1 MVSIEPIVYVVDDDP
16 SVQRVLERT
25 LTSAGWRVQM
35 YESGRSFFDAFD
47 PDQPGCLILD
57 LRMPWMNGLTVQEK
71 LMAMGS
77 TLPIIFLTAFGD
89 VPTAVQAM
97 QAGAVDF
104 LEKPFSNQQ
113 LLRLVEQALEQE
125 AQLRTQR
132 QRRAE
137 REARLAHLTPRER
150 EVLDLVVAGDTN
162 KEIAA
167 QLGIGLRTVEM
178 HRQQVMRKLG
188 VRSAVDLM
196 HLLYEHDGGL
206 A

>member
-1 MVSIEPIVYVVDDDP
+1 
-16 SVQRVLERT
+16 
-25 LTSAGWRVQM
+25 
-35 YESGRSFFDAFD
+35 
-47 PDQPGCLILD
+47 
-57 LRMPWMNGLTVQEK
+57 MPWMNGLTVQEK

-77 TLPIIFLTAFGD
+77 PLPIIFLTAFGD
-89 VPTAVQAM
+89 IPTAVQAM

-125 AQLRTQR
+125 AQLRAQR

-162 KEIAA
+162 KEIAT

-188 VRSAVDLM
+188 ARSAVDLM
-196 HLLYEHDGGL
+196 HLLYEDDGGL

>member
-1 MVSIEPIVYVVDDDP
+1 MSIEPIVYVVDDDL
-16 SVQRVLERT
+16 SVQRVLERI

-35 YESGRSFFDAFD
+35 YESGPAFLDAFD
-47 PDQPGCLILD
+47 PDRPGCLILD
-57 LRMPWMNGLTVQEK
+57 LRMPRMNGLTVQEK

-89 VPTAVQAM
+89 VPTAVQAI

-113 LLRLVEQALEQE
+113 LLRLVEQALEQD
-125 AQLRTQR
+125 ARLRAQR

-150 EVLDLVVAGDTN
+150 EVLDRVVAGDTN

-188 VRSAVDLM
+188 ARSAVDLM
-196 HLLYEHDGGL
+196 HLLYEDDGGP

>member
-1 MVSIEPIVYVVDDDP
+1 VPIEPIVYVVDDDP
-16 SVQRVLERT
+16 AVQRVLERT

-35 YESGRSFFDAFD
+35 YESGPAFFDTFD
-47 PDQPGCLILD
+47 LDRTGCLILD
-57 LRMPWMNGLTVQEK
+57 LRMPRMNGLTVQEK

-89 VPTAVQAM
+89 IPTAVQAM

-125 AQLRTQR
+125 ARLRAQR

-137 REARLAHLTPRER
+137 RETRLAHLTPRER
-150 EVLDLVVAGDTN
+150 EVLERVVAGDTN

-188 VRSAVDLM
+188 ARSAVDLM
-196 HLLYEHDGGL
+196 HVLYEDDV
-206 A
+206 

>member
-1 MVSIEPIVYVVDDDP
+1 MWIEPIVYVVDDDL

-35 YESGRSFFDAFD
+35 YESGPAFLDAFD
-47 PDQPGCLILD
+47 PGRPGCLILD
-57 LRMPWMNGLTVQEK
+57 LRMPRMNGLTVQEK

-89 VPTAVQAM
+89 IPTAVQAM

-125 AQLRTQR
+125 AQLRVQR

-188 VRSAVDLM
+188 ARSAVDLM
-196 HLLYEHDGGL
+196 HLLYEDDGGL

>member
-1 MVSIEPIVYVVDDDP
+1 MSIEPIVYVVDDDL

-25 LTSAGWRVQM
+25 LTSAGWRVRM
-35 YESGRSFFDAFD
+35 YESGPVFLDAFD
-47 PDQPGCLILD
+47 PDRPGCLILD
-57 LRMPWMNGLTVQEK
+57 LRMPRMNGLTVQEK

-89 VPTAVQAM
+89 VPTAVQAI

-113 LLRLVEQALEQE
+113 LLRLVEQALEQD
-125 AQLRTQR
+125 AQLRAHR

-150 EVLDLVVAGDTN
+150 EVLDRVVAGDTN

-188 VRSAVDLM
+188 ARSAVDLM
-196 HLLYEHDGGL
+196 HLLYEDDGGP

>member
-1 MVSIEPIVYVVDDDP
+1 
-16 SVQRVLERT
+16 
-25 LTSAGWRVQM
+25 
-35 YESGRSFFDAFD
+35 
-47 PDQPGCLILD
+47 
-57 LRMPWMNGLTVQEK
+57 MNGLTVQEK

-77 TLPIIFLTAFGD
+77 PLPIIFLTAFGD
-89 VPTAVQAM
+89 IPTAVQAM

-125 AQLRTQR
+125 AQLRAQR

-162 KEIAA
+162 KEIAT

-188 VRSAVDLM
+188 ARSAVDLM
-196 HLLYEHDGGL
+196 HLLYEDDGGL

>member
-1 MVSIEPIVYVVDDDP
+1 MSIEPIVYVVDDDL
-16 SVQRVLERT
+16 SVQRVLERI

-35 YESGRSFFDAFD
+35 YESGPAFLDAFD
-47 PDQPGCLILD
+47 PDRPGCLILD
-57 LRMPWMNGLTVQEK
+57 LRMPRMNGLTVQEK
-71 LMAMGS
+71 LMTRGL

-89 VPTAVQAM
+89 VPTAVQAI

-113 LLRLVEQALEQE
+113 LIRLVEQALEQD
-125 AQLRTQR
+125 ARFRAQR

-150 EVLDLVVAGDTN
+150 EVLDLIVAGDTN

-188 VRSAVDLM
+188 ARSAVDLM
-196 HLLYEHDGGL
+196 HLLYEDDGGP

>member
-1 MVSIEPIVYVVDDDP
+1 M
-16 SVQRVLERT
+16 T
-25 LTSAGWRVQM
+25 
-35 YESGRSFFDAFD
+35 
-47 PDQPGCLILD
+47 
-57 LRMPWMNGLTVQEK
+57 
-71 LMAMGS
+71 MGS

-89 VPTAVQAM
+89 VPTAVQAI

-113 LLRLVEQALEQE
+113 LLRLVEQALEQD
-125 AQLRTQR
+125 ARLRVQR

-167 QLGIGLRTVEM
+167 QLDIGLRTVEM
-178 HRQQVMRKLG
+178 HRRQVMRKLG
-188 VRSAVDLM
+188 ARSAVDLM
-196 HLLYEHDGGL
+196 HLLYEDDGGP

>member
-1 MVSIEPIVYVVDDDP
+1 MSIEPIVYVVDDDL

-25 LTSAGWRVQM
+25 LTSAGWRVRM
-35 YESGRSFFDAFD
+35 YESGPAFLDAFD
-47 PDQPGCLILD
+47 PDRPGCLILD
-57 LRMPWMNGLTVQEK
+57 LRMPRMNGLTVQEK

-113 LLRLVEQALEQE
+113 LLRLVEQALEQD
-125 AQLRTQR
+125 ARLRAQR

-150 EVLDLVVAGDTN
+150 EVLDLIVAGDTN

-188 VRSAVDLM
+188 ARSAVDLM
-196 HLLYEHDGGL
+196 HLLYEDDGGL

>member
-1 MVSIEPIVYVVDDDP
+1 MVSIEPLVYVVDDDS

-35 YESGRSFFDAFD
+35 YESGPAFLDAFD

-57 LRMPWMNGLTVQEK
+57 LRMPRMNGLSVQEK

-89 VPTAVQAM
+89 IPTAVQAM

-125 AQLRTQR
+125 AQLRALR
-132 QRRAE
+132 LRRAE

-150 EVLDLVVAGDTN
+150 EVFDLVVAGDTN
-162 KEIAA
+162 KEIAM

-188 VRSAVDLM
+188 ARSAVDLM
-196 HLLYEHDGGL
+196 HLLYEDDGGL

>member
-1 MVSIEPIVYVVDDDP
+1 VSIEPIVYVVDDDP

-35 YESGRSFFDAFD
+35 YESGPEFLDAFD
-47 PDQPGCLILD
+47 PDRPGCLILD
-57 LRMPWMNGLTVQEK
+57 LRMPRMNGLTVQEK

-125 AQLRTQR
+125 AQLRAQR

-178 HRQQVMRKLG
+178 HRQKVMRKLG

-196 HLLYEHDGGL
+196 HLLYEDDGGL

>member
-1 MVSIEPIVYVVDDDP
+1 VPIEPIVYVVDDDP

-35 YESGRSFFDAFD
+35 YESGPAFFDAFD
-47 PDQPGCLILD
+47 PDQSGCLILD

-89 VPTAVQAM
+89 IPTAVQAM

-125 AQLRTQR
+125 AQLRAQR

-162 KEIAA
+162 KEIAT

-188 VRSAVDLM
+188 ARSAVDLM
-196 HLLYEHDGGL
+196 HLLYEDDGGL

>member
-1 MVSIEPIVYVVDDDP
+1 MSIEPIVYVVDDDL

-25 LTSAGWRVQM
+25 LTSAGWRVRM
-35 YESGRSFFDAFD
+35 YESGPAFLDAFD
-47 PDQPGCLILD
+47 PNRPGCLILD
-57 LRMPWMNGLTVQEK
+57 LRMPRMNGLTVQEK

-89 VPTAVQAM
+89 VPTAVQAI
-97 QAGAVDF
+97 QSGAVDF

-113 LLRLVEQALEQE
+113 LLRLVEQALEQD
-125 AQLRTQR
+125 AQLRAQR

-150 EVLDLVVAGDTN
+150 EVLNLVVAGDTN

-188 VRSAVDLM
+188 ARSAVDLM
-196 HLLYEHDGGL
+196 HLLYEDDGGP

>member
-1 MVSIEPIVYVVDDDP
+1 VSIEPIVYVVDDDP

-35 YESGRSFFDAFD
+35 YESGPEFLDAFD
-47 PDQPGCLILD
+47 PDRPGCLILD
-57 LRMPWMNGLTVQEK
+57 LRMPRMNGLTVQEK

-97 QAGAVDF
+97 QAGAADF

-125 AQLRTQR
+125 AQLRARR

-196 HLLYEHDGGL
+196 HLLYEDDSGL

>member
-1 MVSIEPIVYVVDDDP
+1 MSIEPIVYVVDDDL

-25 LTSAGWRVQM
+25 LTSAGWRVRM
-35 YESGRSFFDAFD
+35 YESGPAFLDAFD
-47 PDQPGCLILD
+47 PNRPGCLILD
-57 LRMPWMNGLTVQEK
+57 LRMPRMNGLTVQEK

-89 VPTAVQAM
+89 VPTAVQAI

-113 LLRLVEQALEQE
+113 LLRLVEQALEQD
-125 AQLRTQR
+125 AQLRAHR

-150 EVLDLVVAGDTN
+150 EVLDRVVAGDTN

-188 VRSAVDLM
+188 ARSAVDLM
-196 HLLYEHDGGL
+196 HLLYEDDGGS

>member
-1 MVSIEPIVYVVDDDP
+1 MSIEPIICVVDDDP

-35 YESGRSFFDAFD
+35 YASGPAFLDAFD
-47 PDQPGCLILD
+47 PDRPGCLILD
-57 LRMPWMNGLTVQEK
+57 LRMPRMNGLTVQEK
-71 LMAMGS
+71 LMTMGS

-89 VPTAVQAM
+89 IPTAVQAI

-113 LLRLVEQALEQE
+113 LLRLVEQALEQD
-125 AQLRTQR
+125 AQLRAQR
-132 QRRAE
+132 QRYVE

-167 QLGIGLRTVEM
+167 QLHIGLRTVEM
-178 HRQQVMRKLG
+178 HRQKVMRKLG
-188 VRSAVDLM
+188 ARSAVDLM
-196 HLLYEHDGGL
+196 HLLYEDDG
-206 A
+206 

>member
-1 MVSIEPIVYVVDDDP
+1 MSLEPIVYVVDDDP

-35 YESGRSFFDAFD
+35 YESGLAFLDAFD
-47 PDQPGCLILD
+47 PAQSGCLILD
-57 LRMPWMNGLTVQEK
+57 LRMPRMNGLTVQEK
-71 LMAMGS
+71 LMARGS

-89 VPTAVQAM
+89 IPTAVQAI

-113 LLRLVEQALEQE
+113 LLRLVEQALEQD
-125 AQLRTQR
+125 AQLRAQR

-137 REARLAHLTPRER
+137 RAIRLAHLTPRER

-167 QLGIGLRTVEM
+167 QLDIGLRTVEM

-188 VRSAVDLM
+188 ARSAVDLM
-196 HLLYEHDGGL
+196 HLLYEDDS
-206 A
+206 